1 MDWYKRS
8 VLIID
13 DEPAM
18 CQLVETIFKKMNA
31 EVNSALS
38 GEDGLRKLY
47 ELRPDLVILDILLP
61 GMDGIEACKRIRDVS
76 EVPIIMLTAVGADKQ
91 LVNALRAGADDYV
104 TKPFRTDELTA
115 RALAVLRRAGTKAQ
129 LYPVPVYN
137 DGYLGID
144 LDNRRI
150 TVDDEVLKLTATE
163 FRLLAHLYRNGDKVC
178 TFEQILDSVWS
189 TQYRSTAENV
199 HVYIWHL
206 RQKIEVDPKMPKYI
220 ISEHSVGYRFVKH
233 SMKIGQAT
241 NNAPNSGESVK
252 NDLAR

>member
-8 VLIID
+8 ILVID

-18 CQLVETIFKKMNA
+18 CQLVETIFKKLDA

-38 GEDGLRKLY
+38 GEEGLRKLY
-47 ELRPDLVILDILLP
+47 DLMPDLVVLDILLP
-61 GMDGIEACKRIRDVS
+61 GMDGIEVCKRIRDVS
-76 EVPIIMLTAVGADKQ
+76 EVPIIILTAVNADKQ
-91 LVNALRAGADDYV
+91 LVNALQAGADDYV

-150 TVDDEVLKLTATE
+150 TIHDSALKLTATE
-163 FRLLAHLYRNGDKVC
+163 FRLLAHLYRNADKVC

-206 RQKIEVDPKMPKYI
+206 RQKIEEDPKMPKYLV
-220 ISEHSVGYRFVKH
+220 SEHSVGYRFVKH
-233 SMKIGQAT
+233 PEAIA
-241 NNAPNSGESVK
+241 EEIE
-252 NDLAR
+252 